1 MIKTPKLLA
10 TSSAMALAGLL
21 AANSAAAAELGD
33 VKDPIKLA
41 VLEWTG
47 AQVSTQLAGMILE
60 KAGYA
65 VEYVPAGSFP
75 QYSGLSDG
83 TLSATVEIW
92 SNNVGD
98 IYPRALAAGDIEN
111 IGSLGLETR
120 EGWAYPRFMEEVCP
134 GLPDWTALK
143 EPACAAALATTDT
156 LPNGRLLD
164 YPADWG
170 SRSAEI
176 IADNDLPLTAI
187 PAGSEGAMIAEL
199 RAAQAT
205 HSPLLLMFWGPHHV
219 LAEIDLGWVEMP
231 PCASDDPDKCVK
243 LPEVEKVVWSGFA
256 DKWPA
261 GYEILKS
268 FQVTSSDQEKLMAA
282 ILEEGQP
289 LEEVAAG
296 WIDSHQDVWQ
306 PWVDAAVD

>member
-1 MIKTPKLLA
+1 MLKKRTHRLA
-10 TSSAMALAGLL
+10 ASALAVGAIL
-21 AANSAAAAELGD
+21 ASGTAMGAELGD
-33 VKDPIKLA
+33 TSDPIKLA

-47 AQVSTQLAGMILE
+47 AQVSTQIAGMVLE
-60 KAGYA
+60 KAGYT
-65 VEYVPAGSFP
+65 VEYVTAGSFP

-98 IYPRALAAGDIEN
+98 IYPRALEAGDIEN

-120 EGWAYPRFMEEVCP
+120 EGWAYPKFMEEICP
-134 GLPDWTALK
+134 GLPDWAALK
-143 EPACAAALATTDT
+143 DPTCAAALATTDT
-156 LPNGRLLD
+156 LPYGRLLD

-176 IADNDLPLTAI
+176 IADNDLPLRAV
-187 PAGSEGAMIAEL
+187 PAGSEGAMLAEL
-199 RAAQAT
+199 RASVAT
-205 HSPLLLMFWGPHHV
+205 KSPLLLMFWAPHHV
-219 LAEIDLGWVEMP
+219 LAEIDLGWLDMP
-231 PCASDDPDKCVK
+231 PCASDDPDKCVQ

-268 FQVTSSDQEKLMAA
+268 LQVTSSAQEQMMAA
-282 ILEEGQP
+282 ILEDGQP
-289 LEEVAAG
+289 LEEVVAA
-296 WIDSHQDVWQ
+296 WVEANPDVWQ
-306 PWVDAAVD
+306 PWIDAAVN